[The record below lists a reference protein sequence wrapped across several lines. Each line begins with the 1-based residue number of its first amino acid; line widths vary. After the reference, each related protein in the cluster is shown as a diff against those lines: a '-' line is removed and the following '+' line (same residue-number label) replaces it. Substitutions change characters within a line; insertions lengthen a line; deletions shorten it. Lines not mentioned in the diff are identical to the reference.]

1 MRIISII
8 IIAYLIISSHALAYI
23 GPGLGVGAI
32 TITIGFLLSI
42 IILIFSLIYFPI
54 KIIIKKIKNKRKVE
68 KKN

>member
-8 IIAYLIISSHALAYI
+8 ITAYFIISSHALAYI